1 MTNKESVWYPF
12 TNMKYIFLII
22 ILILS
27 IFIYY
32 KIITPSPYPSKY
44 FNPENS
50 KWHFFTKDKNIIKI
64 FYNHSFF
71 IKSIHLSGDFEEIKA
86 IEVQS
91 IAPFFVFKFLS
102 LKNFSLINIGYGA
115 SFIKERGNIL
125 NLSKAGESFGWTNTK
140 PEINFKLK
148 KNLNFEFES
157 IVKEAPQEGYFKLK
171 DDFDVEIYKEYS
183 PHFKIF
189 FPEIEE
195 IEVYLKREAGFISI
209 KEKGKIKKISFG
221 DYEFENFKEEKL
233 SFYLKMKENKFLK
246 KYLNSQ
252 IFKNV
257 KEIEIKC
264 RKEADL
270 EKCNGYFTLN
280 PTF

>member
-1 MTNKESVWYPF
+1 
-12 TNMKYIFLII
+12 MKYIFLIM

-44 FNPENS
+44 FEPESS
-50 KWHFFTKDKNIIKI
+50 KWHFFTKDKNIIKL
-64 FYNHSFF
+64 FYNPSFF

-91 IAPFFVFKFLS
+91 IAPFFIFKFLS

-115 SFIKERGNIL
+115 SFIKEKGSIL
-125 NLSKAGESFGWTNTK
+125 MLSKSGKSFGWTNTK
-140 PEINFKLK
+140 PEISFKLK

-157 IVKEAPQEGYFKLK
+157 IVEKSPKEGIFRLKEG
-171 DDFDVEIYKEYS
+171 FDVEIYNEFS
-183 PHFKIF
+183 PHFEIF
-189 FPEIEE
+189 FPKIEE
-195 IEVYLKREAGFISI
+195 IEIYLKNDAGFISI
-209 KEKGKIKKISFG
+209 REKDKCKKISFG
-221 DYEFENFKEEKL
+221 DYEFKNFKEEKL
-233 SFYLKMKENKFLK
+233 SLYLKWKENKFLK
-246 KYLNSQ
+246 KYLNSP
-252 IFKNV
+252 IFKNI

-264 RKEADL
+264 KKEAGF

-280 PTF
+280 LKSKRFIQF